1 MDPCAAAA
9 AVVRRGE
16 GDTRRAARSGRELQ
30 RLIVCSA
37 WLGRKG
43 CRPVGAERGVRR
55 HLEATEYVD
64 RVRIWQAAYC
74 QVGAPLNADESEL
87 GGSDAICRQRQ
98 LGVYRRLRRSRAG
111 GEESERH
118 VQHRLAGRVA
128 EGEDALSAHCEGRIP
143 LRQRAER
150 HHGGVGRRGRG
161 HCVVAS
167 GPRPTLWCPRNLF
180 YDNLFTCAHGPRA
193 YSCELNAEGARRAR
207 RRATTRAPRARLA
220 KTRGRA
226 RGRARGPDQ
235 GARLDPCAHQQQ
247 ACKRPHADRTRKTKS
262 HIAYDA
268 CGASR
273 DREHARGARDFF
285 LGCCVLAVPVAV
297 LALGS
302 PSRSVCV
309 DCTRTHARTGPCSRS

>member
-9 AVVRRGE
+9 AVVRWGE
-16 GDTRRAARSGRELQ
+16 GDPRRAARGGRELQ

-64 RVRIWQAAYC
+64 RVRIWQTAYR

-98 LGVYRRLRRSRAG
+98 LGVYRRLRRGRAG

-118 VQHRLAGRVA
+118 VQLRLAGRVA

-150 HHGGVGRRGRG
+150 HHGGGGRRGRG
-161 HCVVAS
+161 HLRC
-167 GPRPTLWCPRNLF
+167 RERCPRLSHLVCTA
-180 YDNLFTCAHGPRA
+180 DICRHLLSVPHGPRA
-193 YSCELNAEGARRAR
+193 YSAARRVRGLRDARRGARAGP
-207 RRATTRAPRARLA
+207 AGPDARL
-220 KTRGRA
+220 TFRRGRTK
-226 RGRARGPDQ
+226 
-235 GARLDPCAHQQQ
+235 AH
-247 ACKRPHADRTRKTKS
+247 AVIRVLTRRHAHD
-262 HIAYDA
+262 
-268 CGASR
+268 
-273 DREHARGARDFF
+273 EHARF
-285 LGCCVLAVPVAV
+285 LPSLAV
-297 LALGS
+297 GS
-302 PSRSVCV
+302 PSV
-309 DCTRTHARTGPCSRS
+309 